1 MGVRHLLVAGII
13 SGLGLTVALF
23 VAGKAFPDGSPF
35 QDPGKMG
42 AVLSIVAALVA
53 YVVGIALNVRSIAGT
68 ASNPESTGES
78 AGQGSTA
85 ND

>member
-1 MGVRHLLVAGII
+1 MDVRHLVVTGVIA
-13 SGLGLTVALF
+13 GLGLTVALF
-23 VAGKAFPDGSPF
+23 VAGKAFPGDSPF

-42 AVLSIVAALVA
+42 AVLSIVSAVVA
-53 YVVGIALNVRSIAGT
+53 YVVGIALNVRSVAGT
-68 ASNPESTGES
+68 ASTPESTGES